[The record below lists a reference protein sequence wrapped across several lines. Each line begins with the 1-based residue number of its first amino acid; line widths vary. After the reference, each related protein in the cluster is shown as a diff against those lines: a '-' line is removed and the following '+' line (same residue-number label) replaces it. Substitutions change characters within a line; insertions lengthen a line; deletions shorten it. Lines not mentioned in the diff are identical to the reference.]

1 MMQVS
6 FSPEKRI
13 FSLPPRHRDRIRAI
27 FQRYTGFDAIHR
39 SAEVDAWIARTE
51 ETALRAL
58 SAEAVC
64 RLEPLSEVTP
74 EGILTCSG
82 IRFSSPRMG
91 EVLRSACGMAAMAVR
106 LRGWEALQGRGDM
119 ADGMLYD
126 IWANAV
132 LESASSDLRAALKRE
147 IRDRG
152 YFVTPS
158 WSPGQDGIAL
168 ENQRPLFRLLQPEEI
183 GITLGEDDLMS
194 PIKSVTAFFGFCRER
209 PAERP
214 VPCDL
219 CTDRSYCAS
228 AYFEDMY
235 DE

>member
-51 ETALRAL
+51 EAALRAL

-106 LRGWEALQGRGDM
+106 LRGWEALQGRG
-119 ADGMLYD
+119 
-126 IWANAV
+126 
-132 LESASSDLRAALKRE
+132 AAAAAE
-147 IRDRG
+147 RDRLAEE
-152 YFVTPS
+152 YRAHY
-158 WSPGQDGIAL
+158 SPKDDIVDDP
-168 ENQRPLFRLLQPEEI
+168 NQTRLF
-183 GITLGEDDLMS
+183 
-194 PIKSVTAFFGFCRER
+194 
-209 PAERP
+209 
-214 VPCDL
+214 
-219 CTDRSYCAS
+219 
-228 AYFEDMY
+228 
-235 DE
+235 